1 MIVTNMQSLGRFN
14 RCISEI
20 NLQKRGIVMKKLLA
34 AILVLIL
41 MAASAALAEEASPWY
56 EVSAENT
63 VLTVRLPG
71 NSKDGLDWR
80 YEISAPEVM
89 ELLTSETTDGES
101 EGMAGSPTTYTASFK
116 AVSGQTGN
124 VSLIFVYAAE
134 GEEQGVKTWVLE
146 TEVDES
152 GKISL
157 LSVYQQEESADWCM
171 LADDGYTLVV
181 TLPANAST
189 GYAWTADILDPNML
203 ELTSE
208 ENAAG
213 NSDLLGA
220 PGTYTATLKG
230 TFEQA
235 GSTEISFAYSR
246 GAEELAESRTVDVFV
261 NESNELFI
269 ERVSV
274 LNLLP

>member
-1 MIVTNMQSLGRFN
+1 
-14 RCISEI
+14 
-20 NLQKRGIVMKKLLA
+20 MKKFVTV
-34 AILVLIL
+34 ILVLVL
-41 MAASAALAEEASPWY
+41 MLASAALAEETNPWY
-56 EVSAENT
+56 EVSADDT
-63 VLTVRLPG
+63 VLTIRLPG
-71 NSKDGLDWR
+71 NSKDGLSWR
-80 YEISAPEVM
+80 YEISAPEVI
-89 ELLTSETTDGES
+89 ELLTSETTEGDS

-116 AVSGQTGN
+116 AVSGQSGN

-157 LSVYQQEESADWCM
+157 LSVYQQEESADWCA

-189 GYAWTADILDPNML
+189 GFTWTADILDPNML
-203 ELTSE
+203 ELTGE
-208 ENAAG
+208 ETAAG

-230 TFEQA
+230 TSEAA

-246 GAEELAESRTVDVFV
+246 GGDEVAESRTVDVFV

-269 ERVSV
+269 NRVSV

>member
-1 MIVTNMQSLGRFN
+1 M
-14 RCISEI
+14 
-20 NLQKRGIVMKKLLA
+20 KRLLA
-34 AILVLIL
+34 LLL
-41 MAASAALAEEASPWY
+41 ALC
-56 EVSAENT
+56 
-63 VLTVRLPG
+63 
-71 NSKDGLDWR
+71 
-80 YEISAPEVM
+80 
-89 ELLTSETTDGES
+89 LLAVPAMGE
-101 EGMAGSPTTYTASFK
+101 MGS
-116 AVSGQTGN
+116 
-124 VSLIFVYAAE
+124 
-134 GEEQGVKTWVLE
+134 
-146 TEVDES
+146 VDE
-152 GKISL
+152 GNPP
-157 LSVYQQEESADWCM
+157 
-171 LADDGYTLVV
+171 LA
-181 TLPANAST
+181 PAIFLKGNPAT